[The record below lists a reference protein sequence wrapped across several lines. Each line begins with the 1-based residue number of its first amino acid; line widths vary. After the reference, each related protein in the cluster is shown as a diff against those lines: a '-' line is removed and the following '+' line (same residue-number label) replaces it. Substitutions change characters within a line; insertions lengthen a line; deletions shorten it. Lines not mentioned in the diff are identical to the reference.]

1 MPDHFDH
8 CEALVRQADKDR
20 YLATLFAP
28 ERYRRP
34 LFALYAFNVEIA
46 RVRDVVREPMP
57 GEMRLQWWRDVL
69 TGLRGE
75 ESGPVAAAMVAV
87 IVRYRLPLH
96 VLSDL
101 IEARSFDLYDDPMAS
116 LAELEAYAVK
126 TSAAVMALGAQIL
139 NDSGQPSAE
148 AQTIHHAGIA
158 YALAGLLSAIGA
170 HAARR
175 QLYVPLDLL
184 DRHGARAQDVLAAR
198 TTPQLKG
205 ALAELR
211 SLARRH
217 LTAAQTSASP
227 LSPVTLPALLP
238 TALVGPMLRRMERS
252 DPFSRRPLPQWR
264 RQWLLWRAAR
274 DPRRLTA

>member
-46 RVRDVVREPMP
+46 RVREVAREPMP

-69 TGLRGE
+69 TGFRGE
-75 ESGPVAAAMVAV
+75 QSGPVAAALVAV

-116 LAELEAYAVK
+116 LAELEAYAAK
-126 TSAAVMALGAQIL
+126 TSAAVMALAVQI
-139 NDSGQPSAE
+139 
-148 AQTIHHAGIA
+148 
-158 YALAGLLSAIGA
+158 
-170 HAARR
+170 
-175 QLYVPLDLL
+175 
-184 DRHGARAQDVLAAR
+184 
-198 TTPQLKG
+198 
-205 ALAELR
+205 
-211 SLARRH
+211 
-217 LTAAQTSASP
+217 
-227 LSPVTLPALLP
+227 
-238 TALVGPMLRRMERS
+238 
-252 DPFSRRPLPQWR
+252 
-264 RQWLLWRAAR
+264 
-274 DPRRLTA
+274 

>member
-1 MPDHFDH
+1 MSDHFDH
-8 CEALVRQADKDR
+8 CETLVRQADKDR

-69 TGLRGE
+69 TGFRGE
-75 ESGPVAAAMVAV
+75 ESGPVAGALVAV

-101 IEARSFDLYDDPMAS
+101 IEARSFDLYEDPMAS
-116 LAELEAYAVK
+116 VTELEAYAVRI
-126 TSAAVMALGAQIL
+126 SSAVMALAAQIL
-139 NDSGQPSAE
+139 NDGGVSEVE
-148 AQTIHHAGIA
+148 AQMIRHAGIA
-158 YALAGLLSAIGA
+158 YALAGLLSAIGM

-175 QLYVPLDLL
+175 QLYIPLDLL
-184 DRHGARAQDVLAAR
+184 ERHGAQAQDVFAAR

-211 SLARRH
+211 ARARGH
-217 LTAAQTSASP
+217 LTAVQTSASK
-227 LSPVTLPALLP
+227 LSPVSLPALLP
-238 TALVGPMLRRMERS
+238 TALVGPMLRRMERH
-252 DPFSRRPLPQWR
+252 DPFFQRPLPQWR

-274 DPRRLTA
+274 DPRRIAA